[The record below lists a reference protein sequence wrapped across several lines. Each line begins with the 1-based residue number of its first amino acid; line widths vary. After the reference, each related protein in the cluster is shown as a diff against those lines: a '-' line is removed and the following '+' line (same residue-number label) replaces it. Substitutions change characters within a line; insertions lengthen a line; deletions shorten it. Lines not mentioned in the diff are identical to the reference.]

1 MSLLRWVLLLL
12 AGCLLAGCA
21 SASAWAVLPDAA
33 PSPAVVVT
41 GDPAR
46 GEALFRVGVS
56 GTPPCSACHQVT
68 TGGAGFSL
76 GPNLLNIAEQ
86 AGTRRAGVSARQ
98 YLEDSILRPRDFIVP
113 GFRDMMYNGF
123 ADHLSAQELADLI
136 AYLLTL

>member
-1 MSLLRWVLLLL
+1 MSPLRWILLLL

-21 SASAWAVLPDAA
+21 GASAWAVLPDAA
-33 PSPAVVVT
+33 PPPAVVT

-46 GEALFRVGVS
+46 GVAIFQAGVS

-68 TGGAGFSL
+68 QGGAGFSL
-76 GPNLLNIAEQ
+76 GPNLHNIAEQ

-98 YLEDSILRPRDFIVP
+98 YIEDSILRPRDFIVP
-113 GFRDMMYNGF
+113 GFRDMMYDGF